1 VIFASFWIILKQK
14 SLFNFAL
21 DENATRST
29 TQMLRD
35 RVTKLDLHDVDLKYE
50 VLTDYDGN
58 GMCQYIRVLDFG
70 NYRPEIYRE
79 KVKYFETWVRNK
91 SMWIMKD
98 FEKELDIFENFHPN

>member
-1 VIFASFWIILKQK
+1 MENSILFFKV
-14 SLFNFAL
+14 S
-21 DENATRST
+21 
-29 TQMLRD
+29 
-35 RVTKLDLHDVDLKYE
+35 
-50 VLTDYDGN
+50 LTDYDGN

-70 NYRPEIYRE
+70 NCRPEIYRE